1 MLVKLLVEF
10 LNPQGADLEFFEL
23 RTNFY
28 LKGLMALAS
37 SSIYALE
44 KGDQTVKNI
53 NLNLENLSVK
63 VNGRQYDNILLQHK
77 NQT

>member
-1 MLVKLLVEF
+1 
-10 LNPQGADLEFFEL
+10 
-23 RTNFY
+23 
-28 LKGLMALAS
+28 MALAS